1 MKRNIIKKLSISLA
15 VITAVLAVGCGG
27 SSYNKSANYESA
39 TESYAGSDGL
49 YNDEAVEY
57 YDEAEAPG
65 SASNGATEI
74 TEESAESNKSTR
86 KLITNI
92 SVDVETQEFDALV
105 KFIKEKTEQLG
116 GYIESENINNNSY
129 NSRSERYGS
138 LTLRIPEAK
147 LDGFMSSVDEKS
159 HIKSQNRSVKDV
171 TLTYADLEGHKKA
184 LLKEQDQLL
193 TLMEKAESVEDIITI
208 QDKLTDVQYQLESM
222 ESQLRTFDNQVSYS
236 TVEMSI
242 DEVIEYT
249 PDAPKTFWE
258 KAGEGFV
265 ENFAAVVAFFEALL
279 LAIITHIPTL
289 IVLIVILII
298 VIIIV
303 KICDKKAKKK
313 RAEKMAKN
321 PMMYQNM
328 QPQQTQQ
335 SQPVFT
341 QQPEVKNN
349 STEDKK

>member
-1 MKRNIIKKLSISLA
+1 MKKNNLRIFA
-15 VITAVLAVGCGG
+15 ITLTASVLAFTAACGG
-27 SSYNKSANYESA
+27 SSYDKNSYEPSYA
-39 TESYAGSDGL
+39 TESAGASDGF
-49 YNDEAVEY
+49 YGDEAVELY
-57 YDEAEAPG
+57 EEEAPG
-65 SASNGATEI
+65 SSSNNATEI
-74 TEESAESNKSTR
+74 TEENAESNKSNR

-92 SVDVETQEFDALV
+92 NIDVETQEFDSLV

-116 GYIESENINNNSY
+116 GYIESESINNNSY

-147 LDGFMSSVDEKS
+147 LDSFMTSVDEKS
-159 HIKSQNRSVKDV
+159 HIKNQNRNVKDV

-193 TLMEKAESVEDIITI
+193 TLMEKAESIEDIITI

-236 TVEMSI
+236 TVVMNI

-258 KAGEGFV
+258 KATEGFV
-265 ENFAAVVAFFEALL
+265 DNFAAVVAFFESLL

-303 KICDKKAKKK
+303 KICDKKAKKR

-321 PMMYQNM
+321 AAMHQNM
-328 QPQQTQQ
+328 AQPQMQPIQPNV
-335 SQPVFT
+335 SQPQEAPKET
-341 QQPEVKNN
+341 P
-349 STEDKK
+349 EDKK

>member
-1 MKRNIIKKLSISLA
+1 MKKNNLRIFA
-15 VITAVLAVGCGG
+15 ITLTASVLAFTAACGG
-27 SSYNKSANYESA
+27 SSYDKNNYESYA
-39 TESYAGSDGL
+39 TESAGASDGF
-49 YNDEAVEY
+49 YGDEAVELY
-57 YDEAEAPG
+57 EED
-65 SASNGATEI
+65 ASESSSNNATEI
-74 TEESAESNKSTR
+74 TEENAESNKSNR

-92 SVDVETQEFDALV
+92 NVDVETQEFDSLV

-116 GYIESENINNNSY
+116 GYIESESINNNSY
-129 NSRSERYGS
+129 NSQSERYGS

-147 LDGFMSSVDEKS
+147 LDSFMTSVDEKS
-159 HIKSQNRSVKDV
+159 HIRNQNRNVKDV

-184 LLKEQDQLL
+184 LLTEQDQLL
-193 TLMEKAESVEDIITI
+193 TLMEKAESIEDIITI

-236 TVEMSI
+236 TVVMKI

-258 KAGEGFV
+258 KATEGFV
-265 ENFAAVVAFFEALL
+265 DNFAAVVAFFEALL

-303 KICDKKAKKK
+303 KICEKKAKKR

-321 PMMYQNM
+321 AAMYQNM
-328 QPQQTQQ
+328 TAPQMPQPMQTGVAKPQDT
-335 SQPVFT
+335 T
-341 QQPEVKNN
+341 QTP
-349 STEDKK
+349 EDKK